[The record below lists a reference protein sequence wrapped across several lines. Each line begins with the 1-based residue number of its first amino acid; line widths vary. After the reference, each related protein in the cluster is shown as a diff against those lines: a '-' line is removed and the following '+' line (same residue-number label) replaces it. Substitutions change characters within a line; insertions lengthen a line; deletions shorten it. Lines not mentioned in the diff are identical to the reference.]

1 MKYNNLDTSITPP
14 AGFAE
19 LVRRVEALR
28 CREGRAFVAIDGRC
42 GSGKSTLAAL
52 LAARF
57 DCTLIHADD
66 FFLRPEQRTP
76 ARLAQP
82 GGNFDRERFY
92 AEVLAPLL
100 AGRDALYR
108 PYDCHAGALQPPV
121 AAPLRPVVLAEG
133 SYSCHPDLWDCY
145 GLHVFVTAPLE
156 VRLERLSR
164 RPGADLEAFR
174 TRWIPLEE
182 AYFAAS
188 QLETRCEVI
197 LHNEASCKLK
207 TL

>member
-1 MKYNNLDTSITPP
+1 MASQ
-14 AGFAE
+14 E
-19 LVRRVEALR
+19 
-28 CREGRAFVAIDGRC
+28 
-42 GSGKSTLAAL
+42 KSL
-52 LAARF
+52 
-57 DCTLIHADD
+57 
-66 FFLRPEQRTP
+66 
-76 ARLAQP
+76 
-82 GGNFDRERFY
+82 
-92 AEVLAPLL
+92 
-100 AGRDALYR
+100 
-108 PYDCHAGALQPPV
+108 GALQPPV

-197 LHNEASCKLK
+197 LHNE
-207 TL
+207 